1 MIGANLTADQ
11 IRGWGEGKEIE
22 KENARKG
29 RNKKTAPLL
38 QIYVSDVRFWSR
50 RGIVY

>member
-11 IRGWGEGKEIE
+11 RRGKKRKEIE
-22 KENARKG
+22 KEKARKD

-38 QIYVSDVRFWSR
+38 QIYVSDVKFWSR